1 MMRETSEKENQNV
14 YTRKEK
20 EKERRRRRVN
30 SAAAAGCVFCLSY
43 PIFLIGN
50 WPFFLPFCSSTVL
63 RVSVTFNA
71 SASCVYRRVC
81 GCTRHSFFILRRTKR
96 KHKFQFWIHNVFS
109 MLEEIVSWLL
119 PSSGYFF
126 FSARQSI
133 RLHPNRVMVR
143 LQLQPSCPLV
153 CSHTIAL
160 LSFFSWIWNCNGP
173 ASPMIQTCQSYN
185 IRRENKSHRS
195 PSSCTFSCCSS
206 SLLCTILFS
215 LNKKVKKKKKYKIK
229 KKGKW
234 PPEAAKA

>member
-126 FSARQSI
+126 FFFGPPV
-133 RLHPNRVMVR
+133 HPS
-143 LQLQPSCPLV
+143 PPES
-153 CSHTIAL
+153 
-160 LSFFSWIWNCNGP
+160 CNGAAAIAAVVSACLLP
-173 ASPMIQTCQSYN
+173 YN
-185 IRRENKSHRS
+185 RS
-195 PSSCTFSCCSS
+195 P
-206 SLLCTILFS
+206 LLFLLDMKLQRARLSDDTDMP
-215 LNKKVKKKKKYKIK
+215 VVQY
-229 KKGKW
+229 KKGK
-234 PPEAAKA
+234 